1 MSPNRD
7 TGDVEV
13 LVLSQLP
20 TENSCFLAGDFN
32 GHSALWDTVQ
42 PSDSRGERIE
52 EWIADNNLICSNDGT
67 STCTNRA
74 PRTFFWR
81 LPRWPAECPGTWVT
95 TWDRTTC
102 RSRSSWSVRS
112 TSRNREQRVHG
123 GRAREYHGENQEVS
137 KDGEKI
143 KTFFSSDG
151 ITFWVKNWSSPLI
164 QRSFSQPV
172 LLNETK
178 ISDLGG

>member
-1 MSPNRD
+1 M
-7 TGDVEV
+7 EV

-42 PSDSRGERIE
+42 PIDSRGERIE

-81 LPRWPAECPGTWVT
+81 LLRWPAECTGTWVT

-112 TSRNREQRVHG
+112 TSRNREQCVHG
-123 GRAREYHGENQEVS
+123 GRARELTEQ
-137 KDGEKI
+137 
-143 KTFFSSDG
+143 FSAARWSD
-151 ITFWVKNWSSPLI
+151 VR
-164 QRSFSQPV
+164 RSFRPR
-172 LLNETK
+172 
-178 ISDLGG
+178 ISCA